1 MLFVIKCI
9 LVSIL
14 TIVAIHYG
22 IQYLKD
28 TFTVKKI
35 KYESSE
41 IEKYKRVLQEISGG
55 STSVLRGFSEPL
67 QISEFAHTGSP
78 PLVDP
83 FFTESAKSELMND
96 LDKFLTETVEDQY
109 AVALDA
115 LTESNTKNNINI
127 SFENI

>member
-9 LVSIL
+9 VISII

-41 IEKYKRVLQEISGG
+41 IEKYKRVLQEISVAT
-55 STSVLRGFSEPL
+55 TSPVRGFSEPL
-67 QISEFAHTGSP
+67 QISEFAHDQGPSNDDS
-78 PLVDP
+78 VP
-83 FFTESAKSELMND
+83 FFTESAKSEIMND
-96 LDKFLTETVEDQY
+96 LDKFLTETVEEQY
-109 AVALDA
+109 MDA
-115 LTESNTKNNINI
+115 LTKSNTQNNINI

>member
-9 LVSIL
+9 VISII

-41 IEKYKRVLQEISGG
+41 IEKYKRVLQEISAV
-55 STSVLRGFSEPL
+55 SVASRPSIGVSEQL
-67 QISEFAHTGSP
+67 QISEFAHTSAGP
-78 PLVDP
+78 VDP

-96 LDKFLTETVEDQY
+96 LDKFLTETVEEQY
-109 AVALDA
+109 MDA